1 MWHVEKKRNKEAK
14 NIWPAEQKRNNG
26 GKYFKQENIWSVKE
40 KENREEKGV
49 EEKRK
54 MRKIFRKGKM
64 IAGGRESQVLSE
76 VLVELNS

>member
-54 MRKIFRKGKM
+54 MSKMFRKRK
-64 IAGGRESQVLSE
+64 
-76 VLVELNS
+76 